1 MTLQQTFQ
9 ADRKDELLTILSE
22 AKRRA
27 ILTHLQ
33 DADDGVATVQ
43 ELANEIDLQKDGDS
57 GVTPVELVHS
67 DLPRLEDAGVVE
79 FDQRSRTVRYQ
90 GSTELERLLQ
100 FVVADL

>member
-43 ELANEIDLQKDGDS
+43 ELANEIDLQKDGGS
-57 GVTPVELVHS
+57 EVTPVELVHS